1 MTKRSRALVLAA
13 SLALGLGFLLPLWR
27 IDLHAPQYPEGIGVR
42 IRVNTI
48 TGRKPH
54 DLSNLNGLNH
64 YIGMKPIEPDSIP
77 ELRWMPWILGGLVG
91 LGLLTA
97 ATRSRKL
104 LFGWAG
110 LFLLFA
116 VAGLVDFYKWGY
128 EYGHDLDP
136 HAAIQVPGMTYQPP
150 LIGSKKLLN
159 FTSRSWPAS
168 GGWIA
173 LGALL
178 MAVGVAVVEGKR
190 GRGGNAIAADA
201 SPAGRRPPDA
211 DAAVTGAG

>member
-1 MTKRSRALVLAA
+1 MTKRSRALVLVA

-27 IDLHAPQYPEGIGVR
+27 IDLQAPQYPEGIGMR
-42 IRVNTI
+42 ITVNTI
-48 TGRKPH
+48 EGRKPH
-54 DLSNLNGLNH
+54 DISNLNGLNH
-64 YIGMKPIEPDSIP
+64 YIGMKPIEADSIP
-77 ELRWMPWILGGLVG
+77 ELSWMPWILGGLVG

-104 LFGWAG
+104 LFGWTA

-159 FTSRSWPAS
+159 FTSHSWPAS

-173 LGALL
+173 IGALL
-178 MAVGVAVVEGKR
+178 LAGGVAVAEAKR
-190 GRGGNAIAADA
+190 GPSGADA
-201 SPAGRRPPDA
+201 APSDARSGAGR

>member
-27 IDLHAPQYPEGIGVR
+27 IDLQAPQYPEGIGMR
-42 IRVNTI
+42 ITVNTI
-48 TGRKPH
+48 EGRKPH
-54 DLSNLNGLNH
+54 DIKNLNGLNH
-64 YIGMKPIEPDSIP
+64 YIGMKPIEADSIP

-91 LGLLTA
+91 LGLLAA

-104 LFGWAG
+104 LFGWVA

-116 VAGLVDFYKWGY
+116 LAGLVDFYKWGY

-159 FTSRSWPAS
+159 FTSHSWPAS

-173 LGALL
+173 IGALL
-178 MAVGVAVVEGKR
+178 VAGGVAVSEAMR
-190 GRGGNAIAADA
+190 GPSDAFAGSSAARGD
-201 SPAGRRPPDA
+201 AGR